1 MDTVHTYLLRP
12 TRRML
17 GAVLPQGIVFQVSH
31 KYVRRRYLELLD
43 EHLSPDWVD
52 RDLTDGPAMSTRLR
66 LLTRSLD
73 RETFEAEYPNSQFF
87 YESYRQVLH
96 FFNILIPHGFNLRT
110 CGSILDFGCGSA
122 RIIRLYRYM
131 SGVHLVGT
139 DANAECISWC
149 REHVAGCEFHTNDLE
164 PPLEFASGNNFD
176 LIISLS
182 VFTHIP
188 LEQQTR
194 WLQEMKRV
202 LKPNGFLLCTVVGTP
217 HIDAQ
222 LGANGRK
229 MIQEKR
235 EITLGKDDPGVSL
248 STYAG
253 GSSFDVFQRRDR
265 VIDVF
270 GSVLRLRDYIPSS
283 RSPIGQDLL
292 VLQNAP

>member
-1 MDTVHTYLLRP
+1 MDTVHNYFLRP

-17 GAVLPQGIVFQVSH
+17 GAVLPQDIVYHASH
-31 KYVRRRYLELLD
+31 KYLRRRYLELLD
-43 EHLSPDWVD
+43 EHLSPDWID

-73 RETFEAEYPNSQFF
+73 RQTFDAGYPNSQFF

-96 FFNILIPHGFNLRT
+96 FFKILLRHGFNLRT

-131 SGVHLVGT
+131 TGVRLAGT
-139 DANAECISWC
+139 DANPECISWC
-149 REHVAGCEFHTNDLE
+149 REHVPGCEFHINDLE
-164 PPLEFASGNNFD
+164 PPLSFAKENDFD

-188 LEQQTR
+188 LEQQIC

-202 LKPNGFLLCTVVGTP
+202 LKPNCFLLCTVVGTS

-222 LGANGRK
+222 LGANGRQ
-229 MIQEKR
+229 IVQEKG
-235 EITLGKDDPGVSL
+235 EVMLAKDDPGVSL
-248 STYAG
+248 STQAG
-253 GSSFDVFQRRDR
+253 GSNFDVFQRRDR
-265 VIDVF
+265 VIEVF
-270 GSVLRLRDYIPSS
+270 GSVLRLKDYIPSS

-292 VLQNAP
+292 ILQKI

>member
-1 MDTVHTYLLRP
+1 MDAVHNYVLRP
-12 TRRML
+12 IRRIL
-17 GAVLPQGIVFQVSH
+17 QPVLPRDIVFQISH
-31 KYVRRRYLELLD
+31 KYVRRRYLDLLS
-43 EHLSPDWVD
+43 EHLSPELVN
-52 RDLTDGPAMSTRLR
+52 RDLTDGSAMSNRLR

-73 RETFEAEYPNSQFF
+73 RAMYEAEYPDSQFF

-96 FFNILIPHGFNLRT
+96 FFKILIPHGFNLRT
-110 CGSILDFGCGSA
+110 CGSILDFGCGSG

-131 SGVHLVGT
+131 RGVRLVGT
-139 DANAECISWC
+139 DANPECISYC
-149 REHVAGCEFHTNDLE
+149 QEQVPGCEFHINDLE
-164 PPLEFASGNNFD
+164 PPLAFANGSDFD

-188 LEQQTR
+188 LEQQII

-222 LGANGRK
+222 LGADGRR
-229 MIQEKR
+229 IIEQR
-235 EITLGKDDPGVSL
+235 GEITLGKDDPGVSL
-248 STYAG
+248 STHAG
-253 GSSFDVFQRRDR
+253 GSNFDVFQRRDR
-265 VIDVF
+265 VIETF

-292 VLQNAP
+292 VLQNA

>member
-1 MDTVHTYLLRP
+1 MDAVHSLLLRP

-17 GAVLPQGIVFQVSH
+17 GTVLPQDIVCHAS
-31 KYVRRRYLELLD
+31 YRYLRQQYLHLLD
-43 EHLSPDWVD
+43 EHLSPEWVD
-52 RDLTDGPAMSTRLR
+52 RGVTDGPPMSTRLR

-73 RETFEAEYPNSQFF
+73 RESFEAEYPNSQFF

-96 FFNILIPHGFNLRT
+96 FFKILISHGFNLRT

-122 RIIRLYRYM
+122 RILRLYRYM
-131 SGVHLVGT
+131 SGVRLVGT
-139 DANAECISWC
+139 DANPECISWC
-149 REHVAGCEFHTNDLE
+149 RELVPGCEFYINDLE
-164 PPLEFASGNNFD
+164 PPLAFAKGGDFD

-188 LEQQTR
+188 IEQQTV

-202 LKPNGFLLCTVVGTP
+202 LKPNGFLVCTVVGLS

-222 LGANGRK
+222 LGANGRRI
-229 MIQEKR
+229 IQEKGAV
-235 EITLGKDDPGVSL
+235 TLGKDDPGVSL
-248 STYAG
+248 STVAG
-253 GSSFDVFQRRDR
+253 GSNFDVFQRRDR
-265 VIDVF
+265 IIEVF

-292 VLQNAP
+292 ILQNA

>member
-1 MDTVHTYLLRP
+1 MGVVHNFLLRP
-12 TRRML
+12 ARRLL
-17 GAVLPQGIVFQVSH
+17 GAVLPNGVIVRASH
-31 KYVRRRYLELLD
+31 KYVRQRYLELLD
-43 EHLSPDWVD
+43 EHLSPEWVN
-52 RDLTDGPAMSTRLR
+52 RDVTDGPAMTTRLR
-66 LLTRSLD
+66 LLTRTLD
-73 RETFEAEYPNSQFF
+73 KESFEEEYPTDQFF

-96 FFNILIPHGFNLRT
+96 FFKILIPHGFNLRT

-131 SGVHLVGT
+131 SGVRLVGS
-139 DANAECISWC
+139 DANPECIAWC
-149 REHVAGCEFHTNDLE
+149 REQVPGCEFHINQLE
-164 PPLEFASGNNFD
+164 PPLPFATGNDFD

-188 LEQQTR
+188 LEQQII

-202 LKPNGFLLCTVVGTP
+202 LKPNGFLLCTVVGTS

-222 LGANGRK
+222 LGADGRR
-229 MIQEKR
+229 MIQEKG

-248 STYAG
+248 STQAG
-253 GSSFDVFQRRDR
+253 GSKFDVFQRRDR
-265 VIDVF
+265 VIEVF

-292 VLQNAP
+292 VLQNA

>member
-1 MDTVHTYLLRP
+1 MDAVHSYLLRP

-17 GAVLPQGIVFQVSH
+17 GTFLPRDIVFHASH
-31 KYVRRRYLELLD
+31 KYVRHRYLDLLD
-43 EHLSPDWVD
+43 EHLSPEWVN
-52 RDLTDGPAMSTRLR
+52 RNLTDGPAMSTRLR
-66 LLTRSLD
+66 LLTRALD

-96 FFNILIPHGFNLRT
+96 FFEILMSHGFNLRT

-122 RIIRLYRYM
+122 RILRLYRYL
-131 SGVHLVGT
+131 SGVRLVGT
-139 DANAECISWC
+139 DANPECISWC
-149 REHVAGCEFHTNDLE
+149 REQVPGCEFHINDLG
-164 PPLEFASGNNFD
+164 PPLQFAKGNDFD

-188 LEQQTR
+188 LEQQIV
-194 WLQEMKRV
+194 WLQEMKRA
-202 LKPNGFLLCTVVGTP
+202 LKPNGFLLCTVVGTS

-222 LGANGRK
+222 LGVNGRRI
-229 MIQEKR
+229 IQEKG

-248 STYAG
+248 STHAG
-253 GSSFDVFQRRDR
+253 GSAYDVFQRRDR
-265 VIDVF
+265 VIEVF

-292 VLQNAP
+292 VLQNA